1 MTMVGGDLSLGRYVP
16 RRSPL
21 HDLDAAAKL
30 VCAVLLAT
38 ASVYSARL
46 GLQAALGLLLLAA
59 FALARLPWRLVLQ
72 ALRGVAWLLVFVVV
86 ANLGWAALGG
96 AGAQTLEPAALLRL
110 VLRLVVL
117 VLLSALFTATTV
129 PVDLAHGLQRI
140 LRPLQRLHV
149 PVQEIGFLLV
159 LALSFVPIFFA
170 EARGLVTVHRSKR
183 GGVRWGAWH
192 RLRAVVPLAVPL
204 FLSVLRRADELA
216 VALDARCFV
225 PGRPRSAYVPPHL
238 GVPEFGCL
246 ALSLLVLL
254 ASVWLPR

>member
-1 MTMVGGDLSLGRYVP
+1 MIAGNVALGRYVA

-21 HDLDAAAKL
+21 HDLDAGAKL
-30 VCAVLLAT
+30 AGAACLAT
-38 ASVYSARL
+38 ASVWSGRIE
-46 GLQAALGLLLLAA
+46 LQAALGVLLLVA
-59 FALARLPWRLVLQ
+59 FALARLPARLVVH
-72 ALRGVAWLLVFVVV
+72 ALRGVLWLVAFVVV

-96 AGAQTLEPAALLRL
+96 AGGPELRLADLLLL
-110 VLRLVVL
+110 VLRLID
-117 VLLSALFTATTV
+117 LLLLGVLFTATTV
-129 PVDLAHGLQRI
+129 PVDLGAGLQRL

-149 PVQEIGFLLV
+149 PVQELGFLLV

-170 EARGLVTVHRSKR
+170 EARGLVAVHRSKS
-183 GGVRWGAWH
+183 GGARWGWGH
-192 RLRAVVPLAVPL
+192 RLRAVVPLTVPL

-225 PGRPRSAYVPPHL
+225 PGRARTAFVPPKV
-238 GVPEFGCL
+238 GPAEIGCL

>member
-1 MTMVGGDLSLGRYVP
+1 MTMAGNLSLGRYVA
-16 RRSPL
+16 RRSPV
-21 HDLDAAAKL
+21 HDLDAGAKL
-30 VCAVLLAT
+30 GCAVLLAA
-38 ASVYSARL
+38 ASVWSARL
-46 GLQAALGLLLLAA
+46 ALQAVLGLLLLAA
-59 FALARLPWRLVLQ
+59 FALAHLRWRLVLR

-86 ANLGWAALGG
+86 ANLGWAVVGG
-96 AGAQTLEPAALLRL
+96 AGAASLQPAALLLL

-117 VLLSALFTATTV
+117 VLLSVLFTATTV
-129 PVDLAHGLQRI
+129 PVDLAHGLQRL

-149 PVQEIGFLLV
+149 PVQELGFLLV

-170 EARGLVTVHRSKR
+170 EARGLVAVHRSKS
-183 GGVRWGAWH
+183 GGVRWGLWH

-225 PGRPRSAYVPPHL
+225 PGRQRSAYVPPHL
-238 GVPEFGCL
+238 GVAELGCL